1 MRCGGRRSQPWGQ
14 QAKGTRLDMRE
25 LTVDHGSG
33 LALLA
38 MDTTL
43 HDLDTSLAPAAPQ
56 KWTSNAILR
65 VGDQCIGQGSD
76 KVRIDIGG

>member
-14 QAKGTRLDMRE
+14 QVKGTRLDMRE

-38 MDTTL
+38 M
-43 HDLDTSLAPAAPQ
+43 DTSLAPAAPQ

-65 VGDQCIGQGSD
+65 VGDQCIGQGSG